1 MTLSLPSPNK
11 SLAVFAALAWTALT
25 IGTAVTPAP
34 VQAAT
39 GGAFYRAEL
48 STPADSTN
56 ARPIVSG
63 QVWKCSGTACVSGE
77 ATSRPAIVCARIA
90 KEVGPLAAFTA
101 GEKVFAAEELA
112 RCNGK

>member
-1 MTLSLPSPNK
+1 MTLSLPSSHK

-25 IGTAVTPAP
+25 VGAAVTPAP
-34 VQAAT
+34 AQAAT

-48 STPADSTN
+48 STPAGAN

-63 QVWKCSGTACVSGE
+63 QIWKCSETACVSGE